1 MKIPFWEES
10 YKDDHASLFGAAPNA
25 TLVAFQSAFHPK
37 DSVLDVGCGVGK
49 NALYLAGL
57 GFRNIDAFDLS
68 ENAIA
73 KLKRLAHSQG
83 VQVNAWVQDLADFT
97 FTKKYDL
104 IFSFGVLH
112 FVEKRIWHSF
122 IRLAKENTNPQGIHI
137 IQLFTNALPPTEDI
151 APYAVGLAYDLELK
165 SLYSDWS
172 ILQFRSYA
180 FEEEH
185 PGVPRHQHASNKIV
199 AQKK

>member
-10 YKDDHASLFGAAPNA
+10 YRDDHASLFGTAPNA
-25 TLVAFQSAFHPK
+25 SLVAFKASIDPQG
-37 DSVLDVGCGVGK
+37 SVLDVGCGDGK

-57 GFRNIDAFDLS
+57 GVRNIDAFDLS

-73 KLKRLAHSQG
+73 KLKRLALSQG
-83 VQVNAWVQDLADFT
+83 VQINTWVQDVADFT

-104 IFSFGVLH
+104 IFSFGTLH
-112 FVEKRIWHSF
+112 FVRKEIWHRF
-122 IRLAKENTNPQGIHI
+122 IRSAKEHTNSHGIHI
-137 IQLFTNALPPTEDI
+137 IQLFTNALPPTADI
-151 APYAVGLAYDLELK
+151 APYAVGLADDLELK
-165 SLYSDWS
+165 TLYSDWS
-172 ILQFRSYA
+172 ILQFQSYT

-185 PGVPRHQHASNKIV
+185 PGIPMHRHASNKIV